1 MSNVI
6 WCTGFRPD
14 FGWIHLPLPMHN
26 GYPVHDRGVV
36 EAVPGLYF
44 IGLLFLYS
52 LSSALLGGVGRDA
65 VYIAN
70 HIAATSAQAPTEE
83 NDRAVR

>member
-1 MSNVI
+1 
-6 WCTGFRPD
+6 
-14 FGWIHLPLPMHN
+14 MHN
-26 GYPVHDRGVV
+26 GYPVHDRGLV

-65 VYIAN
+65 GYIADQ
-70 HIAATSAQAPTEE
+70 IAATSAQASNEE
-83 NDRAVR
+83 SDRAVR